1 MFRQGYEYDLLLEQ
15 CVIGACLIEITAF
28 ARTKGLIEFDMFY
41 SDLHIDIYNVC
52 SELFNNSI
60 PIDLAII
67 TQEFHKRGL
76 ADKYNDC
83 YFRISEIT
91 NVVASTAHLETHCL
105 YLRELYIKRLIIEI
119 KESANTDYD
128 VLESI
133 TEIED
138 KLKKAREL
146 KATNDWQ
153 EFGQILIDLKLKLDS
168 KVEDGIKTGIKEFD
182 SIRGGFKPSEM
193 IVIGARPSV
202 GKTALAGVLALKIA
216 KDAKNV
222 GIISLEMSNV
232 QLATRIISI
241 ISDIDFWKIDR
252 SKLNNEFEVDK
263 LNKSIEEN
271 YKLPI
276 FMSEKT
282 GVTISDIR
290 AKAMK
295 LIYKKSLDIL
305 FIDYIGL
312 LQPEQNKN
320 RNREQ
325 EVSAMSRGCKLLA
338 MELNIPV
345 VVLAQLNRETE
356 HSKGSKPKLSNLR
369 DSGSIEQDA
378 DVVMFLHS
386 DFKSGN
392 LTNEKGESTE
402 YERDLIIAKY
412 RNGATKDI
420 KLGFEPTKMNL
431 FELDNYI
438 PSGLSEMVEEKTELK
453 F

>member
-1 MFRQGYEYDLLLEQ
+1 MYREGYEYDSLLESG
-15 CVIGACLIEITAF
+15 VIGACLIEITAF
-28 ARTKGLIEFDMFY
+28 ARTKGLIQADMLYF
-41 SDLHIDIYNVC
+41 DLHRDIYNVC
-52 SELFNNSI
+52 SEMFDNSI
-60 PIDLAII
+60 PIDLLII

-76 ADKYNDC
+76 AKKYADC
-83 YFRISEIT
+83 YYKMSQIT

-105 YLRELYIKRLIIEI
+105 YLRELYIKRLVIEI
-119 KESANTDYD
+119 KNSANADYD
-128 VLESI
+128 VLDSVR
-133 TEIED
+133 EIEE
-138 KLKKAREL
+138 KLKYAREL

-168 KVEDGIKTGIKEFD
+168 HVEDGIKTGIRELD
-182 SIRGGFKPSEM
+182 NIRGGFKPSEM
-193 IVIGARPSV
+193 IVLGARPSV
-202 GKTALAGVLALKIA
+202 GKTALAGVLALKMA
-216 KDAKNV
+216 KDGKRV

-241 ISDIDFWKIDR
+241 VSDIEFWKIDR
-252 SKLNNEFEVDK
+252 SKLNSEYETDK

-271 YKLPI
+271 YNLPI

-295 LIYKKSLDIL
+295 LIYRKSLDIL
-305 FIDYIGL
+305 FIDYLGL
-312 LQPEQNKN
+312 IEPESNKN

-325 EVSAMSRGCKLLA
+325 EVSAMSRGIKLLA

-356 HSKGSKPKLSNLR
+356 QTKGQKPKLSNLR

-378 DVVMFLHS
+378 DVVVFLHS
-386 DFKSGN
+386 DYKAGI
-392 LTNEKGESTE
+392 LTNQSGDSTE
-402 YERDLIIAKY
+402 FERDLIVAKY
-412 RNGATKDI
+412 RNGETRDV
-420 KLGFEPTKMNL
+420 KLGFEPKKMRL
-431 FELDNYI
+431 YDLDGYM
-438 PSGLSEMVEEKTELK
+438 PTEKEMEVV